1 MTMTEPQKQ
10 ALAHYKRVRGKKNLE
25 EALALRALMQANK
38 GVSSTQMIKI
48 LHGDD
53 SKS

>member
-1 MTMTEPQKQ
+1 MTQEQKQ

-38 GVSSTQMIKI
+38 EASTSGMIKI

>member
-1 MTMTEPQKQ
+1 MTEAQKQ
-10 ALAHYKRVRGKKNLE
+10 ALAHYKRVKKQRNLA

-38 GVSSTQMIKI
+38 GSSSTQMIKI

-53 SKS
+53 SK